1 MSCHV
6 IQFRYDTSRS
16 SARPYG
22 VCTTSPTSASAL
34 GRRNARQEERAPAAR
49 APPPPPDATPAP
61 SSSRQTCVPSARTAS
76 TVASPYLQRD
86 GSASHTSGSSG
97 AVTPRGGR
105 NRQPEHRR
113 LAAYAR
119 GRGRVAHRVRRAVA
133 RRVVRA
139 QHLAAARGGHTY
151 RFFTRRRPSR
161 RRPWFLRWTGD
172 QTTKKETAREVAAY
186 RARAVRALVRV
197 DRGFDRARELEGAAN
212 LTHIFTPAAPVE
224 PRRQPLVRRGENSTR
239 AWSSVPKM
247 GRTAGMRST
256 ARSNDA
262 AGAAAAAVMTVTLR
276 C

>member
-86 GSASHTSGSSG
+86 GGASHTRVFWRRHSTRRTEPSTGAPPPRRVRTRSRPRRPPRASCRGAPRGPRAAPGSS
-97 AVTPRGGR
+97 
-105 NRQPEHRR
+105 
-113 LAAYAR
+113 
-119 GRGRVAHRVRRAVA
+119 A
-133 RRVVRA
+133 RRSHVP
-139 QHLAAARGGHTY
+139 
-151 RFFTRRRPSR
+151 FFTRRRPSR

>member
-151 RFFTRRRPSR
+151 RFLHAGGP
-161 RRPWFLRWTGD
+161 LGD
-172 QTTKKETAREVAAY
+172 GHGSYAGQATKPQKKIRHERLPRTVPAPCARSYESTAALTAR
-186 RARAVRALVRV
+186 
-197 DRGFDRARELEGAAN
+197 AN
-212 LTHIFTPAAPVE
+212 WKEQRI
-224 PRRQPLVRRGENSTR
+224 
-239 AWSSVPKM
+239 
-247 GRTAGMRST
+247 
-256 ARSNDA
+256 
-262 AGAAAAAVMTVTLR
+262 
-276 C
+276 